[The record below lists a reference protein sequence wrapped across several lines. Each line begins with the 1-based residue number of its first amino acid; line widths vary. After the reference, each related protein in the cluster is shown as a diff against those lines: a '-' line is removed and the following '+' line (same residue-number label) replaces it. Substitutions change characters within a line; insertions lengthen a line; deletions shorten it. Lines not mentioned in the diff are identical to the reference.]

1 MRVRLVDIGKE
12 ELFHPGEV
20 FQLPEVF
27 AKVSAFSFSVCLAL
41 NPCQHFLDSDKSMA
55 IIGDVLENVPNIY
68 IKKRGEVEDNYEH
81 NCISVEIS
89 WTEKVSDGPMSPFYT
104 REVFLSDELAKKGI
118 LISDCSNNNE
128 EKEDE
133 EVRAVDDV
141 KAAEETLPP
150 NRLTVEPGSVVDC
163 RVQSL
168 VYWNMVVVHLNNPST
183 RHALAQI
190 CHCME
195 NFASTFSRVEHPR

>member
-12 ELFHPGEV
+12 EMFHPEEV
-20 FQLPEVF
+20 FELPEVF

-41 NPCQHFLDSDKSMA
+41 NPGQLLDSDKTLETM
-55 IIGDVLENVPNIY
+55 GDLLQNVKNIY
-68 IKKRGEVEDNYEH
+68 IKKRGEVEDNS
-81 NCISVEIS
+81 ISVEIS
-89 WTEKVSDGPMSPFYT
+89 WTEKFSDGPMSPLYT

-128 EKEDE
+128 EEDDE
-133 EVRAVDDV
+133 EVLIRAVEDV

-150 NRLTVEPGSVVDC
+150 NMLTVEVGSVLDC
-163 RVQSL
+163 CVQSL
-168 VYWNMVVVHLNNPST
+168 VYWNTVVVHLNNSAT

-190 CHCME
+190 CYCME
-195 NFASTFSRVEHPR
+195 NFASTFPRVDNPR